1 MADTELPI
9 TVADTEIAITKVDT
23 ELPIKVTDTE
33 LAITEIDTELA
44 ITKDNTELAITGA
57 DTELAIT
64 EVDTKLDIT
73 EDNTELAITEDDTAN
88 LKYQV
93 HNGTLNG
100 ENFSYPETIKC
111 EESGIN
117 GLAIETAEKVIE
129 SAISATIE
137 TCSNEVSHI
146 NDGNTENNTDEPTF
160 LTEVNDVVE
169 DKGTKVSEDN
179 KDDCIEKL
187 KMSIEESEREF
198 PNVDNIMNL
207 EGHSSNED
215 TMECILES
223 KSGLVVEDRKHEEQ
237 LPNLLEK
244 CQENIDV
251 IEDNSSLL
259 ASDDKIV
266 KDPCIPEIEDTEAL
280 EVSNN
285 EEELPDQFEKGK
297 EESHPIDE
305 IEKIPFLEDDSASL
319 ADDDKP
325 SENPHIPEIIESDSG
340 VFLDE
345 ESQEVNKIENN
356 DALENDTSS
365 ILVSN
370 NEEIEKQ
377 NKKEIEQMG
386 HNEDK
391 NEAEKVPVFTLFMI
405 AYVIFMGLILFY
417 H

>member
-1 MADTELPI
+1 MGDTELSI
-9 TVADTEIAITKVDT
+9 TEVDT
-23 ELPIKVTDTE
+23 ELS
-33 LAITEIDTELA
+33 ITEV
-44 ITKDNTELAITGA
+44 

-64 EVDTKLDIT
+64 EVDT
-73 EDNTELAITEDDTAN
+73 ELAITEVDTAN
-88 LKYQV
+88 LKNQA
-93 HNGTLNG
+93 HNGNLNG
-100 ENFSYPETIKC
+100 ESISYPETIEC
-111 EESGIN
+111 EENGIN

-137 TCSNEVSHI
+137 TCSNEVGHI

-169 DKGTKVSEDN
+169 GKGTQVSGDS

-215 TMECILES
+215 TMEYILES

-251 IEDNSSLL
+251 LEDNSSLL

-266 KDPCIPEIEDTEAL
+266 KDPCITEIEDTEAL

-305 IEKIPFLEDDSASL
+305 IEKIPFLEDDAASL
-319 ADDDKP
+319 ADDDK
-325 SENPHIPEIIESDSG
+325 PEIIESDSG
-340 VFLDE
+340 VFLKGKVTELPNKPDE

-356 DALENDTSS
+356 ENDTSS

-370 NEEIEKQ
+370 NEEIENQ
-377 NKKEIEQMG
+377 NQKEIEQMG

>member
-1 MADTELPI
+1 M
-9 TVADTEIAITKVDT
+9 
-23 ELPIKVTDTE
+23 
-33 LAITEIDTELA
+33 
-44 ITKDNTELAITGA
+44 G
-57 DTELAIT
+57 
-64 EVDTKLDIT
+64 
-73 EDNTELAITEDDTAN
+73 
-88 LKYQV
+88 
-93 HNGTLNG
+93 G
-100 ENFSYPETIKC
+100 
-111 EESGIN
+111 
-117 GLAIETAEKVIE
+117 
-129 SAISATIE
+129 
-137 TCSNEVSHI
+137 HI

-169 DKGTKVSEDN
+169 GKGTQVSGDN

-187 KMSIEESEREF
+187 KMSIEDSEREF

-215 TMECILES
+215 TMEYILES

-251 IEDNSSLL
+251 LEDNSSLL

-266 KDPCIPEIEDTEAL
+266 KDPCITEIEDTEAL

-305 IEKIPFLEDDSASL
+305 IEKIPFLEDDAASL

-325 SENPHIPEIIESDSG
+325 SENSHLPEIIESDSG
-340 VFLDE
+340 VFLEGKVTELPNKPDE

-356 DALENDTSS
+356 ENDTSS

-370 NEEIEKQ
+370 NEEIENQ
-377 NKKEIEQMG
+377 NQKEIEQMG